1 MSIPHPVSDPN
12 LLQEFCLTD
21 DLSRLSIDQGSEPH
35 IRQAKLALLHPL
47 GKANIL
53 ELCRCPTNAPTH
65 QPCRYTCD
73 RSRSEFLNLHP
84 LGKAWRKELMKIPPF
99 SRLIFDLTLPPH
111 SPNDNT
117 TETPKQWIHWDT
129 SMPQEANLG
138 INAKEVANIVTTI
151 ALTTR
156 MRMKGDEVSFGIIY
170 DPTDGAH
177 VRNMKGIQKQLAA
190 LGTTTSPEVQDEKVG
205 TSADLHRNNHHT
217 SDSPIYG
224 SGVVFAQ
231 NCRSSE

>member
-1 MSIPHPVSDPN
+1 MSIPQPVSDPS
-12 LLQEFCLTD
+12 LLQEFCLTE
-21 DLSRLSIDQGSEPH
+21 DLSRLSIDQESEPR

-47 GKANIL
+47 RKANIL
-53 ELCRCPTNAPTH
+53 ESCRCRTDAPTDQLCH
-65 QPCRYTCD
+65 YTCD
-73 RSRSEFLNLHP
+73 RSRHEFLNLHP
-84 LGKAWRKELMKIPPF
+84 LGKTWRKELMKIPPF

-117 TETPKQWIHWDT
+117 TETPNGWIHWDT
-129 SMPQEANLG
+129 SMPQEASLG
-138 INAKEVANIVTTI
+138 IHAKEVANIVTTI

-190 LGTTTSPEVQDEKVG
+190 LGTATSPEMHDEKVG
-205 TSADLHRNNHHT
+205 TSADLPRNDHHG
-217 SDSPIYG
+217 SDSSIYG
-224 SGVVFAQ
+224 SGVVLAQ